1 MEDKDFIDFKFN
13 EHWASEFDLIAV
25 SNGDRY
31 TSSFYGNVN
40 SNTSTIVG
48 KIGIQKWN
56 TQINEKTF
64 SINIAYDNINLET
77 LRKIKEWLN
86 PFIIGKLV
94 FKEEPY
100 KYYWVSLNEDPQ
112 ISFLPFKIEKN
123 TIDGRTYKRGVYKG
137 ELTLSFICVDNYGYS
152 SWQSFDEDFDYL
164 VKELFGE
171 DHISFSDGSDNNL
184 FFSKIEGNLYQE
196 IIEEE
201 KGITI
206 ENSMLTITDMDL
218 NKESYLEVKGYSD
231 QEIIEEEKGQTIQ
244 DVTSI
249 YVDDV
254 DDTKEHSIE
263 ILGNSIQETREGY
276 NLLNISEISSTWT
289 QWKIENFKYK
299 KYQLKPNTSYTIS
312 QLKDRISGETGTL
325 LGYIYATSGEEVAE
339 TMAVSAN
346 GCLVGQPRTIV
357 SDNNGYIIVYVNVT
371 EELTNDLGLMLVEGT
386 EEKEYEA
393 YGASP
398 SFDYPSEIKCLQEE
412 AEIKHTNKNLV
423 DLITTT
429 LNVSGW
435 KVGESY
441 NEGDEKV
448 LKLPYNENSVWDA
461 FFFYLDE
468 RYVGKN
474 VSFSFDI
481 KVKNLKYLGSDRFV
495 LENTAQYAQSVI
507 KNLYSSSLKENT
519 YVHIE
524 AENYKL
530 KNKTIGIMAG
540 VNYKSE
546 EPDSDYMY
554 VYIKN
559 FQIELGEQITEYTEH
574 QEESCPLDIQQD
586 MVSPEDDYFD
596 LERKKEVHGWGKVVL
611 TGGETITKYSDFHY
625 FINKSDAYK
634 ASTSQ
639 SDNISST
646 HFKADTANNFWNS
659 AYDKDNYIVL
669 TPFQQIGF
677 VIKSYATIDEFKS
690 ALAEKYTNG
699 KPVIVYYKLETPI
712 ELDLT
717 DTQIQQLE
725 KLNKLRFYEGVNNIM
740 TLEDIASLKLH
751 YNYVT
756 PAPSIGRS
764 SKISILGDNINLFDK
779 DNLIK
784 VFGSSSYEVTEN
796 GIKIINNN
804 NQQYMACIFKFFDV
818 SNYKGENYTLK
829 GKWTCSANNTGR
841 MILGLCNEDGT
852 ERQSLKILDESES
865 YVTLTIPENLENTNY
880 LAIWFYSNVTGTAQT
895 NDYVLYENIK
905 LEKGKMATSYSQ
917 YNKGSI
923 EIKKVNKNLFD
934 KNNYVKIIQG
944 QFLST
949 GGFNNDNRHKTI
961 LIECEGNLELS
972 VYMKNANNY
981 MNATLACFSEIPN
994 PGTTKPIKISN
1005 SPNALNIITPA
1016 ETKYLAIYLG
1026 ATFHEGWTSIEDV
1039 LDSLMLTI
1047 GNIKLTEEDY
1057 VEHQEENY
1065 LLEIQ
1070 QPMLTDDYFDL
1081 YRKKEVHNWEKII
1094 FNGTENI
1101 TKVLDNI
1108 YNYTLTKKAKAII
1121 NDKTSHKSNKYISA
1135 ICTGSN
1141 DAFVIAAAS
1150 DYAIN
1155 LNSGDGMKLRIKDV
1169 RNLSADDFKNSLIP
1183 VGLILLFFIFSTI

>member
-1 MEDKDFIDFKFN
+1 MAQTENGFYYPDDYTKVADVPGDLKKLAESIDVEVGNIKSNQSTNSKDIEQLKKTDETQNKNIEQISEDV
-13 EHWASEFDLIAV
+13 EE
-25 SNGDRY
+25 
-31 TSSFYGNVN
+31 
-40 SNTSTIVG
+40 
-48 KIGIQKWN
+48 
-56 TQINEKTF
+56 
-64 SINIAYDNINLET
+64 
-77 LRKIKEWLN
+77 IKEEQKTQN
-86 PFIIGKLV
+86 ASI
-94 FKEEPY
+94 EELQ
-100 KYYWVSLNEDPQ
+100 KNQENLQTEVQELNED
-112 ISFLPFKIEKN
+112 IKAN
-123 TIDGRTYKRGVYKG
+123 A
-137 ELTLSFICVDNYGYS
+137 
-152 SWQSFDEDFDYL
+152 
-164 VKELFGE
+164 
-171 DHISFSDGSDNNL
+171 
-184 FFSKIEGNLYQE
+184 
-196 IIEEE
+196 IIEETE
-201 KGITI
+201 KTKSLYI
-206 ENSMLTITDMDL
+206 
-218 NKESYLEVKGYSD
+218 
-231 QEIIEEEKGQTIQ
+231 
-244 DVTSI
+244 
-249 YVDDV
+249 DDANASRGKV
-254 DDTKEHSIE
+254 NVF
-263 ILGNSIQETREGY
+263 GNMEQETREGY
-276 NLLNISEISSTWT
+276 NLLDISEINSTWT

-398 SFDYPSEIKCLQEE
+398 SFGYPSEIKCLQEE

-611 TGGETITKYSDFHY
+611 TGGEAITKYSDFHY
-625 FINKSDAYK
+625 FITKSDAYK
-634 ASTSQ
+634 ASISQ
-639 SDNISST
+639 NDSISST

-669 TPFQQIGF
+669 TPFHQIGF

-712 ELDLT
+712 ELDFT
-717 DTQIQQLE
+717 DTQIEQLE

-740 TLEDIASLKLH
+740 TLEDIALIQAQYSVNIQTKL
-751 YNYVT
+751 N
-756 PAPSIGRS
+756 
-764 SKISILGDNINLFDK
+764 NIN
-779 DNLIK
+779 
-784 VFGSSSYEVTEN
+784 
-796 GIKIINNN
+796 
-804 NQQYMACIFKFFDV
+804 NQLL
-818 SNYKGENYTLK
+818 S
-829 GKWTCSANNTGR
+829 
-841 MILGLCNEDGT
+841 LG
-852 ERQSLKILDESES
+852 
-865 YVTLTIPENLENTNY
+865 
-880 LAIWFYSNVTGTAQT
+880 
-895 NDYVLYENIK
+895 
-905 LEKGKMATSYSQ
+905 
-917 YNKGSI
+917 
-923 EIKKVNKNLFD
+923 
-934 KNNYVKIIQG
+934 
-944 QFLST
+944 
-949 GGFNNDNRHKTI
+949 
-961 LIECEGNLELS
+961 GN
-972 VYMKNANNY
+972 
-981 MNATLACFSEIPN
+981 
-994 PGTTKPIKISN
+994 
-1005 SPNALNIITPA
+1005 
-1016 ETKYLAIYLG
+1016 
-1026 ATFHEGWTSIEDV
+1026 
-1039 LDSLMLTI
+1039 
-1047 GNIKLTEEDY
+1047 
-1057 VEHQEENY
+1057 
-1065 LLEIQ
+1065 
-1070 QPMLTDDYFDL
+1070 
-1081 YRKKEVHNWEKII
+1081 
-1094 FNGTENI
+1094 
-1101 TKVLDNI
+1101 
-1108 YNYTLTKKAKAII
+1108 
-1121 NDKTSHKSNKYISA
+1121 
-1135 ICTGSN
+1135 
-1141 DAFVIAAAS
+1141 
-1150 DYAIN
+1150 
-1155 LNSGDGMKLRIKDV
+1155 
-1169 RNLSADDFKNSLIP
+1169 
-1183 VGLILLFFIFSTI
+1183 